1 VDFRAPMSSD
11 LLSIIFFLLILS
23 LLVSPVQTSEHLLEL
38 PRFLALSL
46 LVSNLLRLSPVP
58 IHSLAQCLSFP
69 RPFLVPPFLL
79 ISRPSIL
86 QSSLVAFAA
95 LALSLSP
102 CFHPFSP
109 LSRSLSSWTHLR
121 VIACFNVRPRDR
133 DSG

>member
-95 LALSLSP
+95 LALSPVTPCSVHPSLLVFIPSLLYLGLS
-102 CFHPFSP
+102 HPGLTCAS
-109 LSRSLSSWTHLR
+109 
-121 VIACFNVRPRDR
+121 
-133 DSG
+133 